1 MAQTKKKE
9 TRTGVTSG
17 ASVARTGVNGSR
29 RLQKAK
35 SKSLTEVALDQLRDR
50 ILEMDIEPG
59 VRLDEALLV
68 KEFGFGRTPAREALS
83 RLTAEGFVTINPNRG
98 GAFVRSL
105 DFREVGELVAAY
117 ELAESLLGLLCRF
130 EDQTLVADLE
140 EIQARYQREVDAL
153 NYLAITEINEEFHL
167 RMYRSI
173 RNRFIESFAIN
184 IHRHARRLIVLIHKL
199 ESVDLRRHRKQF
211 EINVQ
216 QHKDIIAALKAGDRQ
231 RFATEIAE
239 HARYTHKR
247 LADIIT
253 SMPFDINPAELN
265 LSNKT

>member
-1 MAQTKKKE
+1 MARTKKKE
-9 TRTGVTSG
+9 THG
-17 ASVARTGVNGSR
+17 ATAAAASAGRARRAEAAPG
-29 RLQKAK
+29 KAK

-59 VRLDEALLV
+59 VRLEEALLV

-83 RLTAEGFVTINPNRG
+83 RLAAEGFVTIIPNRG

-105 DFREVGELVAAY
+105 DFREVGEIVAAY
-117 ELAESLLGLLCRF
+117 ELAEGLLGLLCRF
-130 EDQTLVADLE
+130 EDPNLVEDLE
-140 EIQARYQREVDAL
+140 EIQTRYRREVDAL

-167 RMYRSI
+167 RMYQSI
-173 RNRFIESFAIN
+173 RNSFIESFAVN

-199 ESVDLRRHRKQF
+199 ESADLRRHREQF

-216 QHKDIIAALKAGDRQ
+216 QHETIIGALKARNRQ
-231 RFATEIAE
+231 RFAAEIAE

-247 LADIIT
+247 LANIIMG
-253 SMPFDINPAELN
+253 MPFDINPAELN
-265 LSNKT
+265 LSIEA